1 MEKLVKT
8 LGVEKKL
15 DLVKDFDLIN
25 DKYRKIANEKG
36 YKGKLKFL
44 KKGGFITILVEIED

>member
-25 DKYRKIANEKG
+25 DKYRKIANKKG

-44 KKGGFITILVEIED
+44 KKGGFITILVEIE